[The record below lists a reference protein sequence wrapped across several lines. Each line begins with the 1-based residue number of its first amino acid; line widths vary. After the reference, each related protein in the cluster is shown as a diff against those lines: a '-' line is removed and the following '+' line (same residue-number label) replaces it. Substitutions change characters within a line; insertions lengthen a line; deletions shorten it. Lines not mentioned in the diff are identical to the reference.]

1 LGPSVSRRLK
11 CESLRPWL
19 PTRWHWRWCEAPLE
33 RIAMLADFWKVIE
46 SLIVRSIHPQPKNRI
61 SRLRF
66 MVELLQT
73 CLSKW
78 KPHRNMNRQN
88 KFEDAFFLGWTH
100 QRVPDKQ
107 KQIKTLTQPFLQ
119 CLGIPW
125 ETWGDLPLVSTPDP
139 DRRAQ
144 KRWENLLLA
153 MDGQFSHLTRSTIR
167 YQACIRFQ
175 FPDRVLHWISTLL
188 LPKISSWRFFKYRY
202 HEWFKFV

>member
-1 LGPSVSRRLK
+1 MCVQIHFEVWVVSRRYDGYDYVTIMFAFAKAFVWGPSVSRNAWNVFRVL
-11 CESLRPWL
+11 PWL

-125 ETWGDLPLVSTPDP
+125 ETWGDFSLVSSPDP

-144 KRWENLLLA
+144 KRWRICFWQW
-153 MDGQFSHLTRSTIR
+153 M
-167 YQACIRFQ
+167 
-175 FPDRVLHWISTLL
+175 V
-188 LPKISSWRFFKYRY
+188 SS
-202 HEWFKFV
+202 VT